1 MRRAQRNDPIYF
13 IAEYEDGSKAYFGI
27 DRAILQ
33 NDDQIALAIA
43 NQRQRKGILKR
54 GNIVRAYK
62 PCRTGLNFGLGR
74 QKRL

>member
-43 NQRQRKGILKR
+43 NQRQRLAARSGFDHIS
-54 GNIVRAYK
+54 
-62 PCRTGLNFGLGR
+62 PPQCLGGS
-74 QKRL
+74 LH

>member
-1 MRRAQRNDPIYF
+1 MRRTQRNDPIYF
-13 IAEYEDGSKAYFGI
+13 IAEYEDGSKVGI

-43 NQRQRKGILKR
+43 NERQRKGTLKR

-62 PCRTGLNFGLGR
+62 PSPNWT
-74 QKRL
+74 